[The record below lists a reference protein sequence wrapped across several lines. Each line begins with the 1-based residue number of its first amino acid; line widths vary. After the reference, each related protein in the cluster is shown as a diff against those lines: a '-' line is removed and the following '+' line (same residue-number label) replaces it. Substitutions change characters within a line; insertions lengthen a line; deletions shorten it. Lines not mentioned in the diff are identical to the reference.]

1 MPHSNNN
8 SNSEK
13 IQVSALPQSIDEG
26 PSPFVQQDVSK
37 KKLVMA
43 KKNALGSVLLDLVI
57 AQMGVQL
64 EFFFKVKFYP
74 PNPTQLLEDFSR
86 HLLYL
91 QLRKD
96 VYSERLPVSFA
107 AQASLGSLVAQA
119 ELGDYQPSENYAQLL
134 SSVKIAQLTSEQEQF
149 CNKVGDL
156 HKLHRGLTRTEA
168 ELAYLNE
175 CKSLAMYGI
184 HLFPAKDSKNK
195 PIQIGISSVGI
206 SIFNDQMRVHRFSWA
221 GIIKI
226 EYRKNKFGIRLK
238 PGELDQSQKKS
249 TTVSYALIDYKH
261 AKLVWRCGV
270 EHHVFFRLVQPETKH
285 KNSFLSFGS
294 ARFRYTG
301 RTNIQSQMVS
311 QLFETNAP
319 TSASLSKS
327 KSAEML
333 PQNHQKEPQTP
344 LNYMDEL
351 TPQKQLAHVQPLA
364 TSTARSDKKVN
375 SLLMSITDLPS
386 TSSNILT
393 SQQPE
398 NINLP
403 LLFRHFDLQ
412 YSPIDNHVT
421 LYNSGLYY
429 EIDISRR
436 LNSFGVSIAK
446 GGRQRFQNKNNLF
459 TRIWPYNEGKHSESK
474 IISKF
479 IHLTPHKHS
488 SLLHHINCQED
499 LPYFPII
506 YFVAVRHSG
515 FSKSPIKEKKVYKK
529 LTKEC
534 FDVDNKKKNNNLFP
548 STYSTL
554 PRGICFDPLRLEKVK
569 ELPTVALYSLCTF
582 IVLKTRTSPLTKL
595 KTKKVEPPPP
605 PAQQKTTLETCHEEI
620 IGPEQV
626 TTEIDAEG
634 NIIKRVVRTEQ
645 IRHTVQSHSVQS
657 VPVDENGKFENST
670 TTTINNSLPFSNG
683 HHLIDSNEETKGE
696 LVSSKVVTTGNR
708 TVETLT
714 YKTEKDGITKTRVE
728 HRITIHS
735 IEEIDHDSELSK
747 AILEA
752 TSMNPEL
759 KVEKVEVSKK

>member
-43 KKNALGSVLLDLVI
+43 KVNYLDDSQLNFHIHKNALGSVLLDLVI
-57 AQMGVQL
+57 AQMGLMERDYFGLTFYDDQKLQHWLYPDKKIKKQLKGVQL

-184 HLFPAKDSKNK
+184 HLYPAKDSKNK

-249 TTVSYALIDYKH
+249 TTVSYALVDYKH

-344 LNYMDEL
+344 LNYMDE
-351 TPQKQLAHVQPLA
+351 QLAHVQPLA
-364 TSTARSDKKVN
+364 TSTARSDKKYEEPKKDK
-375 SLLMSITDLPS
+375 TDKKKKKNKEKKQTAGISSAS
-386 TSSNILT
+386 TSSSSSSSSDAETEEIHIVSGEGQNLQT
-393 SQQPE
+393 SKQ
-398 NINLP
+398 
-403 LLFRHFDLQ
+403 
-412 YSPIDNHVT
+412 
-421 LYNSGLYY
+421 
-429 EIDISRR
+429 
-436 LNSFGVSIAK
+436 
-446 GGRQRFQNKNNLF
+446 
-459 TRIWPYNEGKHSESK
+459 
-474 IISKF
+474 
-479 IHLTPHKHS
+479 
-488 SLLHHINCQED
+488 
-499 LPYFPII
+499 
-506 YFVAVRHSG
+506 
-515 FSKSPIKEKKVYKK
+515 
-529 LTKEC
+529 
-534 FDVDNKKKNNNLFP
+534 
-548 STYSTL
+548 
-554 PRGICFDPLRLEKVK
+554 
-569 ELPTVALYSLCTF
+569 
-582 IVLKTRTSPLTKL
+582 
-595 KTKKVEPPPP
+595 KVEPPPP
-605 PAQQKTTLETCHEEI
+605 PAQQQTTLETCHEEI

-657 VPVDENGKFENST
+657 VPVDENGKFENSPT
-670 TTTINNSLPFSNG
+670 TAINNSLPFSNG
-683 HHLIDSNEETKGE
+683 HHLIGSNEEAKGE

-714 YKTEKDGITKTRVE
+714 YKTEKDGITETRVE

-735 IEEIDHDSELSK
+735 NEEIDHDSELSK

>member
-43 KKNALGSVLLDLVI
+43 KVNYLDDSQLNFHIHKNALGSVLLDLVI
-57 AQMGVQL
+57 AQMGLMERDYFGLTFYDDQKLQHWLYPDKKIKKQLKGVQL

-184 HLFPAKDSKNK
+184 HLYPAKDSKNK

-249 TTVSYALIDYKH
+249 TTVSYALVDYKH

-364 TSTARSDKKVN
+364 TSTARSDKKYEEPKKDKKDKKKKKN
-375 SLLMSITDLPS
+375 KEKKQTAGISSAS
-386 TSSNILT
+386 TSSSSSSSSDAETEEIHIVSGEGQNLQT
-393 SQQPE
+393 SKQM
-398 NINLP
+398 
-403 LLFRHFDLQ
+403 
-412 YSPIDNHVT
+412 
-421 LYNSGLYY
+421 
-429 EIDISRR
+429 
-436 LNSFGVSIAK
+436 
-446 GGRQRFQNKNNLF
+446 
-459 TRIWPYNEGKHSESK
+459 
-474 IISKF
+474 
-479 IHLTPHKHS
+479 
-488 SLLHHINCQED
+488 
-499 LPYFPII
+499 
-506 YFVAVRHSG
+506 
-515 FSKSPIKEKKVYKK
+515 
-529 LTKEC
+529 
-534 FDVDNKKKNNNLFP
+534 
-548 STYSTL
+548 
-554 PRGICFDPLRLEKVK
+554 
-569 ELPTVALYSLCTF
+569 
-582 IVLKTRTSPLTKL
+582 
-595 KTKKVEPPPP
+595 VEPPPP

-620 IGPEQV
+620 ISPEQV

-670 TTTINNSLPFSNG
+670 TTAVNNSLPFSNG
-683 HHLIDSNEETKGE
+683 HHLVGSNEETKGE

-714 YKTEKDGITKTRVE
+714 YKTEKDGITETRVE

-735 IEEIDHDSELSK
+735 NEEIDHDSELSK